1 MQYCDDRQ
9 RSPRPDLRT
18 DMESD
23 LASRLNRPLT
33 IGRTRIDGRLV
44 LAPMTLLGHIAF
56 RELLAGFGGYG
67 LLFGEM
73 CSARRI
79 PQEVRSGSA
88 YFSWRE
94 AERQHL
100 VMQIFGADPMTMAAA
115 ARIIEEKG
123 LYGVDLN
130 FGCSVAP
137 ICKQR
142 CGAALLKTP
151 DQAARIVE
159 AVRRAI
165 TIPLFVKFR
174 TGWIDD
180 PAIPVD
186 LARRFASAGADALT
200 FHPRVAP
207 DRRSR
212 PPRWDYIK
220 RVKDA
225 VTIPVFGNGDVF
237 DETDCL
243 RMLQTTG
250 CDGVAI
256 GRMAIARPWLMAQMT
271 GLLSPDNGIYRRTAF
286 AMLALM
292 ERNFDDR
299 RALRRYK
306 KFALY
311 YSANFKFAHS
321 FNKRIGNARNLKA
334 VKDELMIFFSG
345 NPETLTRP
353 NMNFFL

>member
-1 MQYCDDRQ
+1 MK
-9 RSPRPDLRT
+9 
-18 DMESD
+18 SD
-23 LASRLNRPLT
+23 LATRLNHPLT
-33 IGRTRIDGRLV
+33 IGRTTIDCRLV

-73 CSARRI
+73 CSAKRI
-79 PQEVRSGSA
+79 PKEVRAGSA

-100 VMQIFGADPMTMAAA
+100 VMQIFGADPTAMATA

-130 FGCSVAP
+130 FGCSVAT
-137 ICKQR
+137 ICKQC

-151 DQAARIVE
+151 DLAARIVE
-159 AVRRAI
+159 AVRRAV

-225 VTIPVFGNGDVF
+225 VAIPVFGNGDVF
-237 DETDCL
+237 DEADCL
-243 RMLQTTG
+243 RMLETTG

-256 GRMAIARPWLMAQMT
+256 GRMAIARPWLMAQMA
-271 GLLSPDNGIYRRTAF
+271 GLLSPDTGIHRRTAF
-286 AMLALM
+286 AMLDLM
-292 ERNFDDR
+292 ERYYDDR

-321 FNKRIGNARNLKA
+321 FFKRIGNARDLET
-334 VKDELMIFFSG
+334 VKGELEAFFSG
-345 NPETLTRP
+345 NPETITRP

>member
-1 MQYCDDRQ
+1 MP
-9 RSPRPDLRT
+9 SKIG
-18 DMESD
+18 SD
-23 LASRLNRPLT
+23 LSSWLNRPLT
-33 IGRTRIDGRLV
+33 IGRTTIDRRLV

-79 PQEVRSGSA
+79 PQEANTGSA
-88 YFSWRE
+88 YFRWRE
-94 AERQHL
+94 GERQHL
-100 VMQIFGADPMTMAAA
+100 VMQIFGADPYAMARA

-130 FGCSVAP
+130 FGCSVAT

-159 AVRRAI
+159 AVRRAV

-174 TGWIDD
+174 TGWTDE
-180 PAIPVD
+180 PAIPVN

-212 PPRWDYIK
+212 PPRWEYIK
-220 RVKDA
+220 AVKDA

-243 RMLQTTG
+243 RMLETTG

-271 GLLSPDNGIYRRTAF
+271 GLLSPDAGIYARTAF
-286 AMLALM
+286 AMLDLM
-292 ERNFDDR
+292 ERHFDSR
-299 RALRRYK
+299 RARKRYR

-311 YSANFKFAHS
+311 YSANFKFAHG
-321 FNKRIGNARNLKA
+321 FYTRIGNAPDLEALKA
-334 VKDELMIFFSG
+334 ELESFFSA
-345 NPETLTRP
+345 NPETMAHP
-353 NMNFFL
+353 NMNFFH

>member
-1 MQYCDDRQ
+1 
-9 RSPRPDLRT
+9 
-18 DMESD
+18 MESD
-23 LASRLNRPLT
+23 LSARLNRPLT
-33 IGRTRIDGRLV
+33 IGGTTIDSRLA

-73 CSARRI
+73 CSAKRI
-79 PQEVRSGSA
+79 PGEARTGSP

-94 AERQHL
+94 VERQHL
-100 VMQIFGADPMTMAAA
+100 VMQIFGADPTAMATA

-137 ICKQR
+137 ICKQC

-174 TGWIDD
+174 TGWSDD

-186 LARRFASAGADALT
+186 MARRFASAGADALT

-212 PPRWDYIK
+212 PPRWEYIT
-220 RVKDA
+220 RVKNA

-243 RMLQTTG
+243 RMLKTTG

-256 GRMAIARPWLMAQMT
+256 GRMAIARPWLMAQMA
-271 GLLSPDNGIYRRTAF
+271 GLLSPDAGIYRRTAF
-286 AMLALM
+286 AMLDLM
-292 ERNFDDR
+292 ERYFDDR

-311 YSANFKFAHS
+311 FSANFKFAHS
-321 FNKRIGNARNLKA
+321 FFKRIGNARDLVT
-334 VKDELMIFFSG
+334 VKGELEAFFSG
-345 NPETLTRP
+345 NPETMTRP

>member
-1 MQYCDDRQ
+1 MIKQ
-9 RSPRPDLRT
+9 DL
-18 DMESD
+18 S
-23 LASRLNRPLT
+23 SRLNRPLT
-33 IGRTRIDGRLV
+33 IGCTTIDRRLV
-44 LAPMTLLGHIAF
+44 LAPMTFLGHIAF

-79 PQEVRSGSA
+79 PNEARAGSA

-100 VMQIFGADPMTMAAA
+100 VMQIFGADPATMAAA
-115 ARIIEEKG
+115 ARIVEEKG

-130 FGCSVAP
+130 FGCSVAA
-137 ICKQR
+137 ICKQQ

-165 TIPLFVKFR
+165 SIPLFVKFR
-174 TGWIDD
+174 TGWKDD
-180 PAIPVD
+180 PAVPVD

-212 PPRWDYIK
+212 PPRWEYI
-220 RVKDA
+220 RQVKEA
-225 VTIPVFGNGDVF
+225 VPIPVFGNGDVF
-237 DETDCL
+237 DEADCL
-243 RMLQTTG
+243 RMLETTG

-256 GRMAIARPWLMAQMT
+256 GRMAIARPWLMAEMT
-271 GLLSPDNGIYRRTAF
+271 GTLSPDPGIYRRTAM
-286 AMLALM
+286 ALLDLM
-292 ERNFDDR
+292 EQHFDAR

-321 FNKRIGNARNLKA
+321 FCKRVGNAANLAA
-334 VKDELMIFFSG
+334 VRAELEDFFSRQ
-345 NPETLTRP
+345 PETVTRP
-353 NMNFFL
+353 NMNFFP

>member
-1 MQYCDDRQ
+1 ML
-9 RSPRPDLRT
+9 SKIG
-18 DMESD
+18 SD
-23 LASRLNRPLT
+23 LSSRLNRPLT
-33 IGRTRIDGRLV
+33 IGRTTINRRLV

-56 RELLAGFGGYG
+56 RELIAGFGGYG

-79 PQEVRSGSA
+79 PQEIRVGSA
-88 YFSWRE
+88 YFRWRE
-94 AERQHL
+94 TEQQHL
-100 VMQIFGADPMTMAAA
+100 VMQIFGADPTAMATA

-130 FGCSVAP
+130 FGCSVAT

-142 CGAALLKTP
+142 SGAALLKTP

-159 AVRRAI
+159 AVRRVI
-165 TIPLFVKFR
+165 SIPLFVKFR
-174 TGWIDD
+174 TGWTDD

-237 DETDCL
+237 DESDCL
-243 RMLQTTG
+243 RMLETTG

-271 GLLSPDNGIYRRTAF
+271 GLLSPDAGIYQRTAF
-286 AMLALM
+286 AMLDLM
-292 ERNFDDR
+292 ERHFDSR
-299 RALRRYK
+299 RALKRYR

-321 FNKRIGNARNLKA
+321 FYKRIGNARDLKA
-334 VKDELMIFFSG
+334 VKAELEAFFSG
-345 NPETLTRP
+345 NPQTMTRP

>member
-1 MQYCDDRQ
+1 MK
-9 RSPRPDLRT
+9 
-18 DMESD
+18 SD
-23 LASRLNRPLT
+23 LSSRLNRPLT
-33 IGRTRIDGRLV
+33 IGITTIERRLV
-44 LAPMTLLGHIAF
+44 LAPMTLLGNIAF

-79 PQEVRSGSA
+79 PQEVRTNSA

-94 AERQHL
+94 AERRHL
-100 VMQIFGADPMTMAAA
+100 VMQIFGADPAAMAAA

-130 FGCSVAP
+130 FGCSVAT

-151 DQAARIVE
+151 DQAVRIVE
-159 AVRRAI
+159 AVRRSI
-165 TIPLFVKFR
+165 SIPLFVKFR
-174 TGWIDD
+174 TGWTDD

-212 PPRWDYIK
+212 PPRWEYIQ

-225 VTIPVFGNGDVF
+225 VTIPVIGNGNVF
-237 DETDCL
+237 DATDCL
-243 RMLQTTG
+243 RMLETTG

-256 GRMAIARPWLMAQMT
+256 GRMAIARPWLMAQMA
-271 GLLSPDNGIYRRTAF
+271 GLLSPDSEIYPRTAF

-292 ERNFDDR
+292 ERHFDNR
-299 RALRRYK
+299 RALKRYK
-306 KFALY
+306 KFARY

-321 FNKRIGNARNLKA
+321 FYKQIAKARDMEAVKCALKA
-334 VKDELMIFFSG
+334 FFSG
-345 NPETLTRP
+345 DPETTARP

>member
-1 MQYCDDRQ
+1 MK
-9 RSPRPDLRT
+9 PDLR
-18 DMESD
+18 
-23 LASRLNRPLT
+23 SRLNQPLT
-33 IGRTRIDGRLV
+33 IGGTTIDRRLV
-44 LAPMTLLGHIAF
+44 LAPMTFLGHIAF

-79 PQEVRSGSA
+79 PQENPTRSA

-94 AERQHL
+94 AERNHL
-100 VMQIFGADPMTMAAA
+100 VIQIFGADPLIMATA
-115 ARIIEEKG
+115 ARIVEDNG
-123 LYGVDLN
+123 VYGVDLN
-130 FGCSVAP
+130 FGCSVAA
-137 ICKQR
+137 ICKQQ

-151 DQAARIVE
+151 DLAARIVQ

-165 TIPLFVKFR
+165 SIPLFVKFR
-174 TGWIDD
+174 TGWTDD
-180 PAIPVD
+180 PTIPVD
-186 LARRFASAGADALT
+186 LARRFEAAGADALT
-200 FHPRVAP
+200 FHPRIAP

-212 PPRWDYIK
+212 PPRWEYIK
-220 RVKDA
+220 QVKDA
-225 VTIPVFGNGDVF
+225 VSIPVFGNGNVF

-243 RMLQTTG
+243 QILASTG

-256 GRMAIARPWLMAQMT
+256 GRMAIARPWLMAQMA
-271 GLLSPDNGIYRRTAF
+271 GLLVPDHGIYRRTAF
-286 AMLALM
+286 ALLDLM
-292 ERNFDDR
+292 ERHFDAR

-321 FNKRIGNARNLKA
+321 FFKRIGNARDLKA
-334 VKDELMIFFSG
+334 LRQELDSFFSDD
-345 NPETLTRP
+345 PETVVRP

>member
-1 MQYCDDRQ
+1 MK
-9 RSPRPDLRT
+9 
-18 DMESD
+18 SD
-23 LASRLNRPLT
+23 LSSQLNRPLT
-33 IGRTRIDGRLV
+33 IGQTTIDRRLV

-56 RELLAGFGGYG
+56 RELMAGFGGYG

-79 PQEVRSGSA
+79 PQEAQTGSA
-88 YFSWRE
+88 YFRWRE
-94 AERQHL
+94 RERQHL
-100 VMQIFGADPMTMAAA
+100 VMQIFGANPTAMARA

-130 FGCSVAP
+130 FGCSVAT

-159 AVRRAI
+159 VVRQAI
-165 TIPLFVKFR
+165 SIPLFVKFR
-174 TGWIDD
+174 TGWTDD

-220 RVKDA
+220 RVKEA

-243 RMLQTTG
+243 RMLEATG

-256 GRMAIARPWLMAQMT
+256 GRMAIARP
-271 GLLSPDNGIYRRTAF
+271 G
-286 AMLALM
+286 
-292 ERNFDDR
+292 
-299 RALRRYK
+299 
-306 KFALY
+306 
-311 YSANFKFAHS
+311 
-321 FNKRIGNARNLKA
+321 
-334 VKDELMIFFSG
+334 
-345 NPETLTRP
+345 
-353 NMNFFL
+353 

>member
-1 MQYCDDRQ
+1 MR
-9 RSPRPDLRT
+9 
-18 DMESD
+18 SD
-23 LASRLNRPLT
+23 LSLRLNRPLT
-33 IGRTRIDGRLV
+33 IGRTTIDRRLV

-79 PQEVRSGSA
+79 PQEAQTGSA
-88 YFSWRE
+88 FFCWRKK
-94 AERQHL
+94 ERQHL
-100 VMQIFGADPMTMAAA
+100 VLQIFGANPTAMAKA

-130 FGCSVAP
+130 FGCSVAT

-159 AVRRAI
+159 AVRQAI
-165 TIPLFVKFR
+165 SIPLFVKFR
-174 TGWIDD
+174 TGWTDD
-180 PAIPVD
+180 PAGPVD

-220 RVKDA
+220 RVKEA
-225 VTIPVFGNGDVF
+225 VASPVFGNGDVF
-237 DETDCL
+237 DEADCL
-243 RMLQTTG
+243 RMLETTG

-271 GLLSPDNGIYRRTAF
+271 GLLLPDAGIYARTAF
-286 AMLALM
+286 AMLDLM
-292 ERNFDDR
+292 ERHFDSR
-299 RALRRYK
+299 RALRRYR

-321 FNKRIGNARNLKA
+321 FYKRIGNARDLQA
-334 VKDELMIFFSG
+334 VKDGLVAFFSG
-345 NPETLTRP
+345 NPQTTARP